1 MNYAV
6 AMRRSKG
13 KRKSKSWENDYDANR
28 TCSTYFQGKKAS
40 SSAVGYEFIS
50 FGTIIGFVCLCVRWV
65 THLSQVERCWTPHHA
80 ALLMLN
86 VGSIRIPEYG
96 SMKPLRIDYI
106 SSPK

>member
-50 FGTIIGFVCLCVRWV
+50 FGTIIGFVCLVWFGLPVCA
-65 THLSQVERCWTPHHA
+65 LGYPLEPSG
-80 ALLMLN
+80 ALLNPTLRGI
-86 VGSIRIPEYG
+86 VDAIRWLD
-96 SMKPLRIDYI
+96 SD
-106 SSPK
+106 S